1 MSNLFGFST
10 ETAAG
15 GGDFMP
21 VCKYDARSGRLFRI
35 DRVNTGNGFQ
45 SEPVDITSIFKAVV
59 DFENM
64 QVGWIDFPVG
74 SAPSFVLVPFA
85 DFTAGK
91 IALPQKPSEK
101 HKNGLRFTLKLGKAC
116 GGDKPLREM
125 AGTAKAFLSG
135 VEEVCQEYIKTKAQY
150 AGQLPVLELVST
162 MPVKSGSG
170 QASSTNYRPKFRISG
185 WAPRPADLVAKPV
198 PIAGAPVEHLPAPT
212 AAPSTGATV
221 VPPNVMQGV
230 PAPAVQMADDD
241 FG

>member
-10 ETAAG
+10 ETSAG
-15 GGDFMP
+15 GGDFTP

-45 SEPVDITSIFKAVV
+45 SEQVDITSIFKAVV

-85 DFTAGK
+85 DFMAGK
-91 IALPQKPSEK
+91 IALPAKPSDK

-135 VEEVCQEYIKTKAQY
+135 VEEVCQEYLKTKAQY
-150 AGQLPVLELVST
+150 AGQLPVLELAST
-162 MPVKSGSG
+162 LPVKSGSG
-170 QASSTNYRPKFRISG
+170 QTTSTNYRPKFRISG
-185 WAPRPADLVAKPV
+185 WAPRPVDLVATPV
-198 PIAGAPVEHLPAPT
+198 PLAGSPVEPLPQTAP
-212 AAPSTGATV
+212 ATGATV
-221 VPPNVMQGV
+221 VPPNVMKGV
-230 PAPAVQMADDD
+230 PAPQMADDD